1 MMGGF
6 SGFQIVLDVIVS
18 DTTALWSAAAGQA
31 LGCVRMTIGD
41 VIDTLGPREDPDV
54 AACLAMMV
62 DPARFAG
69 CTVAASEVGSVAAAR
84 AIAHR
89 PGDGRISLAA

>member
-1 MMGGF
+1 MGGMA
-6 SGFQIVLDVIVS
+6 GFQIVLDVIVS
-18 DTTALWSAAAGQA
+18 DKNALWSAAAGQA
-31 LGCVRMTIGD
+31 LGCVRMTIDD

-69 CTVAASEVGSVAAAR
+69 CRIEASEVESMTAAPR
-84 AIAHR
+84 AIV
-89 PGDGRISLAA
+89 PGIIRLAA